1 MKGIASSVWSSLR
14 RGRASS
20 VSAILKHNFG
30 QRPDRQIAGEQHDL
44 MKSTIAA
51 IGPETLLFCPDFAD
65 DRSLDG
71 VDTVA
76 IPYGPTSMANVIN
89 LGGNE
94 LIVNRSNRSVIERLA
109 ATEHIV
115 HELDLSEYAKGSG
128 GPNCLIMPVDRG

>member
-20 VSAILKHNFG
+20 VSPTLKHNFG
-30 QRPDRQIAGEQHDL
+30 QRPDGQIAGEQHDL
-44 MKSTIAA
+44 MKSTIAPFGA
-51 IGPETLLFCPDFAD
+51 ETLLFCPDFVD

-71 VDTVA
+71 FDTVA
-76 IPYGPTSMANVIN
+76 IPYSPTSTANVIN
-89 LGGNE
+89 PGGNE
-94 LIVNRSNRSVIERLA
+94 LIVNGSNRGVIERLA

-115 HELDLSEYAKGSG
+115 HELDLSEYAKATG